1 MIVYLPQN
9 FRFIF
14 ILPKHFTYFST
25 NPELNFK
32 LQSTGFKTLDYKN
45 FNREKLFESSI
56 NFQSK
61 LLELSKNNKY
71 DSLNY
76 ISNFNYLKNKNSFHF
91 KQEIEKL
98 TNKKVYFINQYFNHK
113 NFKLLLSSLIN
124 KRFHQFIYSYLII
137 LINFPFTFLKLFKIL
152 FKKHSIIDASKSV
165 SKNISTKF
173 NIKNYYVISNVL
185 FDKNSISFKPLIFL
199 FSVFCFPLL
208 IFQTFKLISIE
219 KKLIRYN
226 YLRFKNYFDTIL
238 LTYFSFVFRKIFTF
252 NFYTLNNLGLS
263 EAMINNGDKKSNHL
277 INHGVH
283 YFDNVKKL
291 NLAWIFH
298 SKTIFNSKNAIL
310 YSSNIF
316 DKIFLLKNMYSNDVN
331 FKKPFIN
338 YSTESVKVEYSN
350 NNNNILIA
358 DTFKDDNYLRPF
370 LYHDALQYIKFLKV
384 IVDSLSNTSNNI
396 IIRHRDDSIISCKY
410 IKKIFK
416 NFSNVVIRSDG
427 KLTDFFKN
435 DPVVISYS
443 STVIFESLLFNLRTI
458 SFDFFNTGIN
468 FLNAPNF
475 NKNLPI
481 SKRFFYRI
489 NSENDLKYLICKI

>member
-1 MIVYLPQN
+1 MIIYLPQN

-14 ILPKHFTYFST
+14 SLPKQFTFFST

-32 LQSTGFKTLDYKN
+32 LKSTGFKTLEFKN
-45 FNREKLFESSI
+45 YNREKLFESSI
-56 NFQSK
+56 KYQSK
-61 LLELSKNNKY
+61 LLEFSKNNKY
-71 DSLNY
+71 DTLNY
-76 ISNFNYLKNKNSFHF
+76 ISNFNYLKKKNYYYF
-91 KQEIEKL
+91 KKAIEEL
-98 TNKKVYFINQYFNHK
+98 TGKKVYFVNQYFRHK
-113 NFKLLLSSLIN
+113 NLRLILSTLIN
-124 KRFHQFIYSYLII
+124 KRFHLYIYSFLRIF
-137 LINFPFTFLKLFKIL
+137 INFPFTFLKLVNII
-152 FKKHSIIDASKSV
+152 FKKHSIIDASKNV
-165 SKNISTKF
+165 SKNISLKF
-173 NIKNYYVISNVL
+173 NIRNYYIISNVL
-185 FDKNSISFKPLIFL
+185 FEKKSISFKPLIFL
-199 FSVFCFPLL
+199 FSVFFFPLIIL
-208 IFQTFKLISIE
+208 QTFKLILIE

-238 LTYFSFVFRKIFTF
+238 FTYFSYVFRKVFSF

-283 YFDNVKKL
+283 YFDNVNKF

-316 DKIFLLKNMYSNDVN
+316 DKIFLLKNRYSNDVI

-350 NNNNILIA
+350 NNNILIA
-358 DTFKDDNYLRPF
+358 DTFKDDNHLRPF
-370 LYHDALQYIKFLKV
+370 LYHDAFQYIKFLKV
-384 IVDSLSNTSNNI
+384 IVNSLSNTSNNI

-416 NFSNVVIRSDG
+416 NFSNVDIRSDG

-435 DPVVISYS
+435 DPVVISYT

-458 SFDFFNTGIN
+458 SFDYFNTGIN

-475 NKNLPI
+475 YKNQPI

-489 NSENDLKYLICKI
+489 NSEYDLKYLICKI